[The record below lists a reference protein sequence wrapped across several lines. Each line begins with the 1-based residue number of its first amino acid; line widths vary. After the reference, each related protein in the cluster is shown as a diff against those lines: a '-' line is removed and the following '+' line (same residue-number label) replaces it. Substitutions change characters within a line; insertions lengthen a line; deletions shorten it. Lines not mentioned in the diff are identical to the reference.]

1 MDGKLVLDINNLNE
15 IYKFLQSSRN
25 RRPHIKKIELNFNYN
40 FDQLSMVFN
49 TIKINNKINVK
60 VNNVLRKMLLKN
72 DKLQNKIYFKSKMKE
87 ALRAYAG

>member
-1 MDGKLVLDINNLNE
+1 
-15 IYKFLQSSRN
+15 
-25 RRPHIKKIELNFNYN
+25 
-40 FDQLSMVFN
+40 MVFN